1 MLRLFPSLVGW
12 HHVSVRDR
20 RTAIDFAHAL
30 RDLSD
35 MHFPEAD
42 KITLV
47 LDNLNTHKA
56 ASLYNLNSAVGAKQS
71 SGKLLMLNQCLCLKS
86 STMVNPF
93 GEALKVN
100 NPPLTD

>member
-47 LDNLNTHKA
+47 LSFWGIDGKRFFCKA
-56 ASLYNLNSAVGAKQS
+56 TPA
-71 SGKLLMLNQCLCLKS
+71 
-86 STMVNPF
+86 
-93 GEALKVN
+93 
-100 NPPLTD
+100 